1 MMTIGCIGLG
11 KMGVPIAERLIQ
23 AGHRVVAFNR
33 SRGSV
38 ARLAGLGA
46 TAAGS
51 VEELAGE
58 VEFLLTALPT
68 PESVAEVYRRI
79 AANAR
84 PGLLCIEHSTVS
96 PDMSRECAADLAA
109 RGASYVDAPVS
120 GGPAGAEGG
129 TLTVMVGGEEGAFE
143 RARPVLEAYGKNIRL
158 CGPVGA
164 GQAVKLVNQLLVAI
178 HTAAIA
184 EAAVLGE
191 RLGADPGVVLDL
203 IGTSFGASAMLS
215 RNLPRFISRDFA
227 PATPIDLIAKDLGLI
242 HAEARGAGV
251 PIPLGAQVEQRFLEA
266 AARGLGRLDMAALV
280 QLFEAA
286 AGQGRE

>member
-38 ARLAGLGA
+38 NRLAGLGA

>member
-38 ARLAGLGA
+38 DRLAGLGA

-109 RGASYVDAPVS
+109 RGASYVDAPAS

-164 GQAVKLVNQLLVAI
+164 GQAVKLVNQILVAI

>member
-38 ARLAGLGA
+38 DRLVGLGA
-46 TAAGS
+46 TAPGS

-143 RARPVLEAYGKNIRL
+143 QARPVLEAYGKNIRL

>member
-38 ARLAGLGA
+38 DRLVGLGA
-46 TAAGS
+46 TAPGS

-120 GGPAGAEGG
+120 GGPTGAEGG

>member
-38 ARLAGLGA
+38 DRLAGLGA

>member
-38 ARLAGLGA
+38 DRLVGLGA
-46 TAAGS
+46 TAPGS

>member
-38 ARLAGLGA
+38 DRLAGLGA

-109 RGASYVDAPVS
+109 RGASYVDAPAS